1 MPTRSPAGSV
11 CRMVAKVRE
20 RRGRKEVEGAIIIEY
35 RTAAETK
42 FTGGGTCP
50 HSTSPARPTRST
62 ANKEV
67 ANRFDF
73 KGSDARFELNEKE
86 HEIVAFADDEFKLG
100 QVRDVLLAKMAK
112 RGVDAR
118 FLKTEDPQKI
128 GGDKMKQKLVV
139 RHGVE
144 QELAKRIVKALKDAK
159 LKVTASIQGDVV
171 RVTGAKKDVLQ
182 EAIALVRATV
192 NDVPLKYE
200 NFRD

>member
-1 MPTRSPAGSV
+1 MPSFDITSEAS
-11 CRMVAKVRE
+11 A
-20 RRGRKEVEGAIIIEY
+20 VELRNAVD
-35 RTAAETK
+35 
-42 FTGGGTCP
+42 
-50 HSTSPARPTRST
+50 T

-118 FLKTEDPQKI
+118 FLKTEDAQKI

-171 RVTGAKKDVLQ
+171 RVTGAKRDVLQ

-192 NDVPLKYE
+192 TDVPLKYE